1 VDANHA
7 LIVKKIVEEINGP
20 MKGTFEKQPTKKRPN
35 MSRNVISK
43 FFLLSKILQSY
54 VKTSNVRL
62 EVKNWDKSFGPNF
75 TFVNFNLKSTWH

>member
-43 FFLLSKILQSY
+43 FFLL
-54 VKTSNVRL
+54 
-62 EVKNWDKSFGPNF
+62 
-75 TFVNFNLKSTWH
+75 